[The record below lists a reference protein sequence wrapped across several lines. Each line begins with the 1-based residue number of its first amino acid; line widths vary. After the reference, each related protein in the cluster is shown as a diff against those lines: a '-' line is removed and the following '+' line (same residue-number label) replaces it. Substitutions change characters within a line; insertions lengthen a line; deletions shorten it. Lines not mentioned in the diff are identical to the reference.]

1 MPGRIVRIDVAEG
14 DHVRHNASLVIL
26 EAMKMEHVIAAAAP
40 GRVARVHVAVG
51 DQVQRGQP
59 LVDLDA
65 AEAPDGGGEVA

>member
-1 MPGRIVRIDVAEG
+1 MGG
-14 DHVRHNASLVIL
+14 NAPLVIL
-26 EAMKMEHVIAAAAP
+26 EAMKMEHVIAATAP

-65 AEAPDGGGEVA
+65 PAGDA